1 MAKKPLKEVKISLDK
16 TKVEFFQWFQNGDL
30 PDDDYKNDGKQGKI
44 VRKFRCNDIDSMT
57 ICPICRRFYHD
68 HGFIYSCFDLKDIEK
83 MEQDKDLEYGQIVC
97 PGNFIIK
104 MSWENLVH
112 YCVIHKD
119 VMIFITDWENR
130 ED

>member
-1 MAKKPLKEVKISLDK
+1 MTSKSLEEVKICLDE

-44 VRKFRCNDIDSMT
+44 IRRFRCDNIDDMT
-57 ICPICRRFYHD
+57 ICPLCRRFYHD
-68 HGFIYSCFDLKDIEK
+68 HGFIYSAYDWKDIK
-83 MEQDKDLEYGQIVC
+83 NMERDKDLTEGQIVC

-104 MSWENLVH
+104 MTWKNSIY
-112 YCVIHKD
+112 YCVIHRD
-119 VMIFITDWENR
+119 MMNLITDWAVK